1 MQKWTDNPSIDGRS
15 SVKDLLCPVLI
26 LNWKIYGAQRGMRS
40 YQGKWRDRYSPRIIP
55 ALNFKAGVSEGN
67 VFSGL
72 FNSSDS
78 S

>member
-1 MQKWTDNPSIDGRS
+1 
-15 SVKDLLCPVLI
+15 
-26 LNWKIYGAQRGMRS
+26 MRS
-40 YQGKWRDRYSPRIIP
+40 YQGKWRDKDSPRIIP